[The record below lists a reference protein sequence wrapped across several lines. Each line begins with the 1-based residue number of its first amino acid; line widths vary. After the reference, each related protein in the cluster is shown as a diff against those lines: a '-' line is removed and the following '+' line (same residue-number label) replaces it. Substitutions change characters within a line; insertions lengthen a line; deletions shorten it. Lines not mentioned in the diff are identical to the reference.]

1 MIVRTIL
8 AVAGVSLA
16 WIATPTSA
24 SAQFGSR
31 EGPEERVLFLVPQPA
46 DPDDGGYVAA
56 LAEEVRERMESK
68 FRNDVVTVGTE
79 QVCRV
84 LQESAYTC
92 NAVLGAADADRLAR
106 ALRAD
111 AYIVGSFWRDESR
124 PMGRFRMVDIGRSG
138 LSGWMTVD
146 GAGGQSARDFARTLV
161 DSLDAQV
168 KAAERA
174 RRCSE
179 KRDDGDFRD
188 AIGEADRVF
197 RDYPNHPSAAMC
209 AEVSS
214 EALQQ
219 PADSQISYLRRA
231 VAGDSLLTRGW
242 ERLGRLYQQKGDS
255 LNALHAFTQ
264 QSRAVPGDRQLRIGV
279 IAGAITLGE
288 HESGRELA
296 DEWIEANPE
305 DLEVLR
311 LKTRAC
317 IEGGLWD
324 CAMEALVQQYAADS
338 GLRDDEIFY
347 QQVLGA
353 AQALGD
359 VNAELEWS
367 GRAVENVPGSLT
379 LWRAHATVLGAA
391 AGDTIFVEESL
402 RLQLGDS
409 TVVVYEHILMMDST
423 DVRSALAASEFLL
436 EGVVVD
442 TAVPLD
448 TDRMFRGFAFLDHA
462 TRVAGV
468 SADTAVLM
476 NAAVKYYQMG
486 SELVQGRVQIP
497 FAIGLLEKA
506 IQNDVLERLSVQS
519 NFFLGLGL
527 MFQIFEFDQQVT
539 ATQSCELVDQE
550 ADMIARGKAALM
562 IGAELAPA
570 QSQQFLQQFEA
581 FEQRVPQLR
590 RAYNCG

>member
-1 MIVRTIL
+1 MVRTIL
-8 AVAGVSLA
+8 AAAGVSLA
-16 WIATPTSA
+16 WTATATSA

-31 EGPEERVLFLVPQPA
+31 EGPSERVLFLVPAPVNPEDA
-46 DPDDGGYVAA
+46 GYVAA
-56 LAEEVRERMESK
+56 VAEEVRERMESK

-111 AYIVGSFWRDESR
+111 VYIVGLFWREEAG

-138 LSGWMTVD
+138 LSGWMTV
-146 GAGGQSARDFARTLV
+146 AGTGDQSARDFARTVV
-161 DSLDAQV
+161 DSLDNQV
-168 KAAERA
+168 EAAERA
-174 RRCSE
+174 RRCSD
-179 KRDDGDFRD
+179 KRDEGNFED
-188 AIGEADRVF
+188 ALRQAGRVF

-219 PADSQISYLRRA
+219 PADSQIAYLRRA

-255 LNALHAFTQ
+255 LNALDAFTH
-264 QSRAVPGDRQLRIGV
+264 QSRALPGDRQLRFGV
-279 IAGAITLGE
+279 IAGAITLRE
-288 HESGRELA
+288 YESGRDLA
-296 DEWIEANPE
+296 DEWLEANPE
-305 DLEVLR
+305 DVEVLQ
-311 LKTRAC
+311 LKARAC

-338 GLRDDEIFY
+338 GLHDEEIFY

-353 AQALGD
+353 AEALGD
-359 VNAELEWS
+359 VHAELEWS
-367 GRAVENVPGSLT
+367 GRAVEHLPGSLT
-379 LWRAHATVLGAA
+379 LWRAHATILGAA
-391 AGDTIFVEESL
+391 AEDTIFVEESL

-409 TVVVYEHILMMDST
+409 TIAVYEHILMMDST

-436 EGVVVD
+436 EGVVID
-442 TAVPLD
+442 TAIPLD
-448 TDRMFRGFAFLDHA
+448 TARMFRGFAFLDHA
-462 TRVAGV
+462 TSVASV

-476 NAAVKYYQMG
+476 NAAVKYYQTG
-486 SELVQGRVQIP
+486 SELVQRRVQI
-497 FAIGLLEKA
+497 AYAVELLEKA
-506 IQNDVLERLSVQS
+506 IEYDVLERLSVQG

-527 MFQIFEFDQQVT
+527 MFRIFEFDREVT
-539 ATQSCELVDQE
+539 ATESCELVDQE
-550 ADMIARGKAALM
+550 ADMIARGKAALT
-562 IGAELAPA
+562 IGAEVAPA

-590 RAYNCG
+590 RAYECR